1 MNNFGFLVETIDPLP
16 SKKTSSFGKPK
27 GRIPYMSK
35 KDVLSNFGKN
45 EKKAKSNFGKKKK
58 GKPSKKKTKKVT
70 TKKVTKKKK
79 TPAQRKALLRKVMK
93 TKKDKKVTLKKAW
106 AIVKAKN

>member
-45 EKKAKSNFGKKKK
+45 EKKKKSDFGKKKK
-58 GKPSKKKTKKVT
+58 VTKKVTKKT